1 MNILDFSLNTES
13 RYTFWTGIT
22 GGFFLM
28 LSYFGTDQTQ
38 VGRYLSGKTDRESQ
52 LGLIMNGF
60 LKVPMQFF
68 ILLTGVMVFVFF
80 QFNPVPLNFNP
91 NNKILIENSKFKE
104 DYSKLEK
111 KLTNLSEEK
120 KEYNLLYI
128 DHLNQNFDNPILR
141 NKLKELA
148 GREKDLRD
156 QAKEIIEKVDAK
168 AETNDKDY
176 VFLHFI
182 LHYLPTGLI
191 GLLLAVILSAAM
203 SSSASELTALASTT
217 AIDIYKRNIKTEKTE
232 KHFVHATQFF
242 TLIWGIVAIIFA
254 CVCTLFE
261 NLIQLV
267 NILGSIFYGTV
278 LGIFLVAFLVKF
290 VKGKSIFYSATISQ
304 ISIFVI
310 YYYFIYIHPSGQ
322 EKLGYL
328 WLNFIGSLL
337 TIILSSIFQYVSN
350 LIAIRK

>member
-1 MNILDFSLNTES
+1 
-13 RYTFWTGIT
+13 
-22 GGFFLM
+22 
-28 LSYFGTDQTQ
+28 
-38 VGRYLSGKTDRESQ
+38 
-52 LGLIMNGF
+52 
-60 LKVPMQFF
+60 
-68 ILLTGVMVFVFF
+68 
-80 QFNPVPLNFNP
+80 
-91 NNKILIENSKFKE
+91 
-104 DYSKLEK
+104 
-111 KLTNLSEEK
+111 
-120 KEYNLLYI
+120 
-128 DHLNQNFDNPILR
+128 
-141 NKLKELA
+141 
-148 GREKDLRD
+148 
-156 QAKEIIEKVDAK
+156 
-168 AETNDKDY
+168 
-176 VFLHFI
+176 
-182 LHYLPTGLI
+182 
-191 GLLLAVILSAAM
+191 M

-328 WLNFIGSLL
+328 WLNFIGALL